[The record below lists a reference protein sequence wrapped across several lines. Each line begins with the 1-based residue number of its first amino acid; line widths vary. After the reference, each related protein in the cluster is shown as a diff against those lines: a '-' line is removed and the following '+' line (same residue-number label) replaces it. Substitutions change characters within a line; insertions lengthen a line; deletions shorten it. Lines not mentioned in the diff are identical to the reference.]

1 MLLELKPTTK
11 LTHKLR
17 LSPQMRLS
25 INLLQ
30 LPLIKLQEFIK
41 QHVEEN
47 PLLDGEPVEPFE
59 RQNYNFDDQGKK
71 DYQESLVTKPATLQE
86 HLLKQLR
93 ILSDSKGTQKIG
105 ELIIGNIDDD
115 GYLRNSV
122 KEIAESAKTPVGEV
136 EKVLFLIQT
145 FNPIGVGARD
155 IRECLLIQ
163 LRAKGHL
170 SPEALAKGEAGS
182 STYQVIDKFLPY
194 LEKKRFNY
202 IAKKLKVSIKKVK
215 EAVKKI
221 ISLEPKP
228 GRSFNTERTILLKP
242 DAILKKTKEG
252 YEVISNNWELPPIT
266 LNNRYK
272 QMIKQKDTPQET
284 KEYLKER
291 LKAAQT
297 LIIAVER
304 RKQTIQDVI
313 KAIVYVQKDFLDK
326 GKDHFKPMTL
336 SQIANMVGK
345 HKSTISSTVNNKY
358 LQTPYGIFELR
369 HFLSSGIKQKD
380 GKILSS
386 KAIKSKV
393 KNLIDNENRDMP
405 LSDQKIAKHLKIKG
419 ISISRRTI
427 AKYRT
432 RLKIL
437 PSQSRRE

>member
-1 MLLELKPTTK
+1 
-11 LTHKLR
+11 
-17 LSPQMRLS
+17 
-25 INLLQ
+25 
-30 LPLIKLQEFIK
+30 
-41 QHVEEN
+41 
-47 PLLDGEPVEPFE
+47 
-59 RQNYNFDDQGKK
+59 
-71 DYQESLVTKPATLQE
+71 
-86 HLLKQLR
+86 
-93 ILSDSKGTQKIG
+93 
-105 ELIIGNIDDD
+105 
-115 GYLRNSV
+115 
-122 KEIAESAKTPVGEV
+122 
-136 EKVLFLIQT
+136 
-145 FNPIGVGARD
+145 
-155 IRECLLIQ
+155 
-163 LRAKGHL
+163 
-170 SPEALAKGEAGS
+170 
-182 STYQVIDKFLPY
+182 
-194 LEKKRFNY
+194 
-202 IAKKLKVSIKKVK
+202 
-215 EAVKKI
+215 
-221 ISLEPKP
+221 
-228 GRSFNTERTILLKP
+228 
-242 DAILKKTKEG
+242 
-252 YEVISNNWELPPIT
+252 
-266 LNNRYK
+266 
-272 QMIKQKDTPQET
+272 MIKQKDTPQET

-345 HKSTISSTVNNKY
+345 HKSTISRTVNNKY